1 MGEAA
6 TQLTIVS
13 ESGKDSCSVRDYIY
27 KRQTP
32 EIIIAF
38 CGAVGSGVSTVA
50 KELRNQMMK
59 SSYNYKVEYIKVSE
73 IISTLASVVK
83 SKIDA
88 HWYSEFSIKG
98 KRIGNLQEIGN
109 ALRKDFSHDILA
121 QFIIGEINQIRAKRH
136 LSDVG
141 RKKLLGGEDPAE
153 PLRIVW
159 IIDSLKNPDEVETL
173 RAVYGSMFYLIGV
186 LCPED
191 KREARLISK
200 DIMATEASLIIDKD
214 KSEPDK
220 FGQQLIDTIHKSDY
234 FISNSYDNTDPV
246 KTSIQRCIEIL
257 FGEIKTPTKEEY
269 AMFVAQSAAYNSACL
284 SRQVGAAIA
293 DANGTI
299 LSYGCNDVP
308 KCGGGL
314 YCTEDGPGDN
324 RCYKTFDV
332 GCRSNKEK
340 NRMREIIKGVIAGK
354 ISDGIDTEE
363 LLEAIIKQS
372 GIKNLT
378 EYSKAVHA
386 EMDAIIKMVRSE
398 KSIPKDSTMF
408 VTTYPCHNCAKHI
421 VASGITTV
429 YYIEPYEKSLASK
442 LHSDSITL
450 DPEKTENKVRFIP
463 FDGVAPRQFQKFF
476 KMHGDRKSAAEVSL
490 ETLQSKIP
498 ISEKFLDTY
507 GFYEGKVLESLKEME
522 LSSMLQASLKGGGE
536 SEEKRPGKGE

>member
-6 TQLTIVS
+6 TQLTLIS
-13 ESGKDSCSVRDYIY
+13 KSGKDSCSVRDYIY

-50 KELRNQMMK
+50 KELQNQMTR
-59 SSYNYKVEYIKVSE
+59 SNYNYKVEYIKVSE

-83 SKIDA
+83 SPVDDL
-88 HWYSEFSIKG
+88 WYSEFSVKG
-98 KRIGNLQEIGN
+98 KRIGHLQENGN
-109 ALRKDFSHDILA
+109 ALRKDYSHDILA
-121 QFIIGEINQIRAKRH
+121 QFIIGKINQIRADRH
-136 LSDVG
+136 LSNDG
-141 RKKLLGGEDPAE
+141 RIKLLDGEDPVE

-159 IIDSLKNPDEVETL
+159 IIDSLKNPEEVETL

-191 KREARLISK
+191 KRTARLINK
-200 DIMATEASLIIDKD
+200 DITATEANLIIDKD

-234 FISNSYDNTDPV
+234 FISNSYENTDPV
-246 KTSIQRCIEIL
+246 KISIQRCIEIL

-293 DANGTI
+293 DTNGI
-299 LSYGCNDVP
+299 IISYGCNDVP
-308 KCGGGL
+308 KYGGGL
-314 YCTEDGPGDN
+314 YCTEDGCNDN
-324 RCYKTFDV
+324 RCYKTFDIA
-332 GCRSNKEK
+332 CRSTKEK
-340 NRMREIIKGVIAGK
+340 DRIKIIIKGIIDGK
-354 ISDGIDTEE
+354 VSDGIDTEE
-363 LLEAIIKQS
+363 LLELIIKQS

-398 KSIPKDSTMF
+398 KSIPKGSTMF

-476 KMHGDRKSAAEVSL
+476 KMHGDRKGAADVSL

-522 LSSMLQASLKGGGE
+522 LSSMLHASLKGGGE
-536 SEEKRPGKGE
+536 SEEKRPGKGK